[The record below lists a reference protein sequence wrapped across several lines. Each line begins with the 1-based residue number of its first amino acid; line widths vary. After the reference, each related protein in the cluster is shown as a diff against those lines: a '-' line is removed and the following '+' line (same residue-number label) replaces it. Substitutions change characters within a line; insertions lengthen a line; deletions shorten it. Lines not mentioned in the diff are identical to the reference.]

1 MAIRRKLSTDNTP
14 RHCSRCGDDLTDP
27 ASRNIGIGP
36 ICLKK
41 DSHLMAK
48 AIPANYGQAMIFAM
62 AMHDE
67 MLAPE
72 TVEVWHKAYKSLTR
86 CAEKAANASA
96 DMTVMTQTGNDLR
109 EVIRACDFLC
119 SFEHPRALGGG
130 TYINVRNSMVQIIR
144 ALGYV
149 GLAGVISGQAS
160 TSASKIWFEKGR
172 VFMTGLGN
180 TSGWQTMKKIPGIVT
195 PRFRGDRAPYTAPAC
210 SAVAFLAAVQAHWPM
225 YEGDVASI
233 TAEASTWLRSQ
244 PAAIVGNGTSAGV
257 QAKPGSGAVITL
269 RTEDVVL
276 KFNWVNSANM
286 YGFMA
291 ALKGVCAPKERGY
304 SPATKEWSFLL
315 CHLDRLVEVIEKTE
329 IYGKPRVVDPG
340 PDMREPTPSS
350 LYGASKPA
358 FRGKGRPWGGR
369 NYGR

>member
-1 MAIRRKLSTDNTP
+1 MTTGVGSVCA
-14 RHCSRCGDDLTDP
+14 
-27 ASRNIGIGP
+27 
-36 ICLKK
+36 KK
-41 DSHLMAK
+41 DVKLMAL

-72 TVEVWHKAYKSLTR
+72 TVEVWHKAYKSLLK
-86 CAEKAANASA
+86 CAEKAANAST

-130 TYINVRNSMVQIIR
+130 TYINVKNSMVQIIR

-233 TAEASTWLRSQ
+233 TAEASTWLQTQ
-244 PAAIVGNGTSAGV
+244 PAPVSFTVNANGTLANTSGPGQSPGASGV

-269 RTEDVVL
+269 RSEDVVL

-329 IYGKPRVVDPG
+329 IYGKPRVVVPEKDLG
-340 PDMREPTPSS
+340 QARAVTPIG

-358 FRGKGRPWGGR
+358 YRGKSRPWGGR
-369 NYGR
+369 GRADYLSR